1 MRLERVA
8 SRGTSGFLMISD
20 RLPTSPAPSFLR
32 DGGEVG
38 ALVAAYDWSTTPL
51 GPIGSWPSHMTVALG
66 FILRSH
72 VPIVSLWGEVG
83 TMIYNDAYS
92 VFAGG
97 RHPGQLGLGVR
108 DGWPEVAE
116 FNDNVMK
123 VVLAGGTLAYKDQE
137 LTLNRHGAPEQVWM
151 DLDYSPA
158 LDDRGVP
165 CGVIAIVTETTER
178 VRAERW
184 LQGEQDRLRR
194 MFQQA
199 PSFIALL
206 AGPEHRIE
214 LANPGFMRLIG
225 EREVVGRTIAEAL
238 PDAVEQGYLEL
249 LNRVFNTGEAFAANG
264 AKYAVQANPEEPA
277 DERYVDFVYQPLK
290 DQAGETVGI
299 FVEGSDVTERTLVE
313 NQMKAGEAR
322 SRQILDSATDYAI
335 IASDL
340 EGKVTR
346 WNRGAENILGW
357 TEADML
363 GKPATLFFTPED
375 REAGVPEAEMQGALK
390 DGSVA
395 DERWHMRKSGDRF
408 WAMGQMTPLLDEQ
421 RAVAGFVKVLRD
433 RTDEHMAAQ
442 ALARTA
448 DQLDRAQEAGGVGVF
463 TLDLATNLI
472 TGSTAFCRI
481 FGLEVCDSVPA
492 SEIETLIVPEDA
504 GKASNE
510 ARRSAGD
517 ADRTVEYRV
526 RRADTGEER
535 VLSRRAEFERDDAG
549 RPTAMVGVI
558 QDVTEQRRV
567 QAALEQS
574 EAQFRSL
581 AQGLPNQI
589 WTAQPD
595 GGLDW
600 FNRQVVA
607 YSGRNERDLVGEGW
621 GEIVHSED
629 LTAAAAR
636 WGHSVATGEIY
647 EAEFRI
653 RRADGD
659 YRWHLVRALPIRG
672 ADGLISHWV
681 GSNTDIHD
689 QKSVEA
695 ANARDRDRLWTM
707 SQDLMLVC
715 DFEGIIT
722 AVNPSAT
729 RLLGW
734 EVGEMAGR
742 SLAEFTHPDD
752 LASTAQEVGK
762 LEQGAT
768 TLAFE
773 NRYRCRDGTYRLLD
787 WTAVPDAGRIHAV
800 GRDITE
806 ERAIAR
812 DQERIWSVSPVL
824 KVVASGSGEILKVNP
839 AWSSCLGWSTARTV
853 QHRFDEFLSGDEA
866 SRTTLLNDIVGPTP
880 PSERQVDMR
889 AADDAVRQVVWNFV
903 RDTNTIYGFGRDVTE
918 QRATE
923 DALRQSQ
930 KMEAVG
936 QLTGGIAHDFNNL
949 LQGITGSLDL
959 VQKRIGEGR
968 ISEIDRFMT
977 GAMTSANRAAAL
989 THRLLAFSRRQ
1000 PLAPRAVRAN
1010 PLVASM
1016 EDLIRRTMGERI
1028 ELELALAGGLW
1039 LTQCDPNQLESAI
1052 LNLVINAR
1060 DAMPDGGRLTIE
1072 TCNAHLDS
1080 IYAASQRDV
1089 RPGQYVCIC
1098 VTDTGTGMDARTI
1111 AKAFDPFFTTKP
1123 IGQGTGLGLSMIY
1136 GFARQSEGYAKIYS
1150 EIGKGTTIKLYLPRH
1165 IGEAEEHDGPLSLS
1179 DAHGAEEGETVLVV
1193 EDEDVVRGLIVSVLE
1208 DLGYRTLEASD
1219 GPKGLEI
1226 LQSKRRIDLLIT
1238 DIGLPGLNGR
1248 QVADAGRELRAN
1260 LKVLF
1265 MTGYAENAA
1274 LASGFLEH
1282 GMTMITKPFAMEAL
1296 ATRIRDILGDD

>member
-1 MRLERVA
+1 MTIEYA
-8 SRGTSGFLMISD
+8 DSDTGPTFLQ
-20 RLPTSPAPSFLR
+20 
-32 DGGEVG
+32 DGGEAG
-38 ALVAAYDWSTTPL
+38 ELIAAYDWSTTPL
-51 GPIGSWPSHMTVALG
+51 GPIADWPPYLTTTIG

-72 VPIVSLWGEVG
+72 VPIVSLWGEAG
-83 TMIYNDAYS
+83 TMIYNDAYA

-97 RHPGQLGLGVR
+97 RHPDQLGLGVR
-108 DGWPEVAE
+108 EGWPEVAP

-123 VVLAGGTLAYKDQE
+123 VVLGGGTLAYQDQE
-137 LTLNRHGAPEQVWM
+137 LTLFRHGAPESVWM
-151 DLDYSPA
+151 DLDYSPV
-158 LDDRGVP
+158 LDAEGRA
-165 CGVIAIVTETTER
+165 CGVIAIVTETTQK
-178 VRAERW
+178 VRAEQW
-184 LQGEQDRLRR
+184 LQGEQDRVRR
-194 MFQQA
+194 MFEQA
-199 PSFIALL
+199 PSFMAML

-214 LANPGFMRLIG
+214 FANPAYVNLVGDPDVIG
-225 EREVVGRTIAEAL
+225 KTVVEAI
-238 PDAVEQGYLEL
+238 PDAAGQGYLDL
-249 LNRVFNTGEAFAANG
+249 LDQVFATGEAFTATGSRLALQT
-264 AKYAVQANPEEPA
+264 APDEPVR
-277 DERYVDFVYQPLK
+277 ERFLDFVYQPLR
-290 DQAGETVGI
+290 GEDGQVMGI
-299 FVEGSDVTERTLVE
+299 FAEGSDVTDRVMMEGRIRAE
-313 NQMKAGEAR
+313 EAR

-335 IASDL
+335 LAMDL
-340 EGKVTR
+340 DGKVTR

-357 TEADML
+357 TEAEML
-363 GKPATLFFTPED
+363 GQPADIIFTPQD
-375 REAGVPEAEMQGALK
+375 RQAGAPEAEMRGALQT
-390 DGSVA
+390 GSAA
-395 DERWHMRKSGDRF
+395 DERWHLRKSGERF
-408 WAMGQMTPLLDEQ
+408 WANGQMTLLLDEGGD
-421 RAVAGFVKVLRD
+421 VVGFVKVLRD
-433 RTDEHMAAQ
+433 RTEEHLAAEALQRTAAQ
-442 ALARTA
+442 LTS
-448 DQLDRAQEAGGVGVF
+448 AQEAGGVGVF
-463 TLDLATNLI
+463 TLDLSTNKI
-472 TGSTAFCRI
+472 TGSPEFCRI
-481 FGLEVCDSVPA
+481 FGLQSCEALPA
-492 SEIETLIVPEDA
+492 HQVEALVLPDDLS
-504 GKASNE
+504 KASDR
-510 ARRSAGD
+510 ARRSTGEAE
-517 ADRTVEYRV
+517 RTVEYRI

-535 VLSRRAEFERDDAG
+535 ILSRRADFERDEMG
-549 RPTAMVGVI
+549 RPTTLVGVV
-558 QDVTEQRRV
+558 QDITEQRRV
-567 QAALEQS
+567 LQALEQS

-581 AQGLPNQI
+581 AQAMPNQI

-595 GGLDW
+595 GALDW
-600 FNRQVVA
+600 FNEQVVV
-607 YSGRNERDLVGEGW
+607 YSGRSQTDLAGQGW
-621 GEIVHSED
+621 GEIVHPDD
-629 LTAAAAR
+629 LQAAASRWAR
-636 WGHSVATGEIY
+636 SVETGEVY
-647 EAEFRI
+647 ETDFRI
-653 RRADGD
+653 RAADGD
-659 YRWHLVRALPIRG
+659 YRWHLVRALPVRG
-672 ADGLISHWV
+672 TDGQINHWV

-695 ANARDRDRLWTM
+695 ANARDRDRLWSM

-715 DFEGIIT
+715 DFEGTIT

-734 EVGEMAGR
+734 EIEEMVGK
-742 SLAEFTHPDD
+742 SLSAFTHPDD
-752 LASTAQEVGK
+752 LASTAAEVGK
-762 LEQGAT
+762 LAHGAT

-773 NRYRCRDGTYRLLD
+773 NRYLTKTGSYRLLD

-800 GRDITE
+800 GRDITD

-812 DQERIWSVSPVL
+812 DQERIWTVSPVL
-824 KVVASGSGEILKVNP
+824 KVVASPSGEILKVNP

-853 QHRFDEFLSGDEA
+853 QHGFDEFLIGDEA
-866 SRTTLLNDIVGPTP
+866 ARAGALDQLIGKTLATDL
-880 PSERQVDMR
+880 EMEMR
-889 AADDAVRQVVWNFV
+889 AADDATRLVVWTFV
-903 RDTNTIYGFGRDVTE
+903 REGETLYGFGRDVTE

-968 ISEIDRFMT
+968 IGEIDRFMT

-1000 PLAPRAVRAN
+1000 PLDPRPVRAN

-1028 ELELALAGGLW
+1028 ELELVLAGGLW

-1060 DAMPDGGRLTIE
+1060 DAMPEGGRLTIE
-1072 TCNAHLDS
+1072 TCNAHLDTV
-1080 IYAASQRDV
+1080 YAASQRDV

-1098 VTDTGTGMDARTI
+1098 VTDTGTGMDAGTV

-1150 EIGKGTTIKLYLPRH
+1150 EVGKGTTLKLYLPRH
-1165 IGEAEEHDGPLSLS
+1165 LGDTEEDDGPLSLS
-1179 DAHGAEEGETVLVV
+1179 DVHGAEAGETVLVV
-1193 EDEDVVRGLIVSVLE
+1193 EDEAVVRGLIVAVLN
-1208 DLGYRTLEASD
+1208 DLGYRTLEAAD

-1226 LQSKRRIDLLIT
+1226 LQSKRRVDLLIT

-1248 QVADAGRELRAN
+1248 QVADAGRQLRPG

-1296 ATRIRDILGDD
+1296 ATRIRDILGETSSAS